1 MTSGKQT
8 YRNSKCRELL
18 GMARVIGDGGLFY
31 YIQDVIF
38 IPEYQRQGIGTQLM
52 DGERW
57 NKSERMPAKTRSL
70 A

>member
-1 MTSGKQT
+1 
-8 YRNSKCRELL
+8 
-18 GMARVIGDGGLFY
+18 MARVIGDGGLFY